1 MRTNYMIGA
10 LSALALMGGTAFA
23 QSTAGGGVA
32 ASGREGSV
40 AGGATAGTA
49 DQAEQHHKKM
59 KKRHDRSDRA
69 ADRAAERNSAST
81 YGAGSVY
88 TDRDKATGAV
98 TSGGSA
104 SGTGAQSTTSSV
116 DAYGST
122 TKDGSEGEV
131 YGDSTAN
138 SGQKPN

>member
-1 MRTNYMIGA
+1 MRTKYMIGA
-10 LSALALMGGTAFA
+10 LSALALAGGTAFA
-23 QSTAGGGVA
+23 QSTVGGGVA
-32 ASGREGSV
+32 GSGPEGSV

-49 DQAEQHHKKM
+49 DQAGQHHKM
-59 KKRHDRSDRA
+59 KRHGRGERA
-69 ADRAAERNSAST
+69 SQLAPGANSSST

-88 TDRDKATGAV
+88 TDRTKATGAV

-122 TKDGSEGEV
+122 TKQGSEGEV

>member
-1 MRTNYMIGA
+1 MRTKYMIGA
-10 LSALALMGGTAFA
+10 LSAIALMGGTAFA

-32 ASGREGSV
+32 ASEPEGSV

-49 DQAEQHHKKM
+49 DQAGQPHKM
-59 KKRHDRSDRA
+59 KKRHDRADRA

-88 TDRDKATGAV
+88 TDRNKATGAV

-122 TKDGSEGEV
+122 TKQGSEGEV

>member
-10 LSALALMGGTAFA
+10 LSALALMGGTGFA

-32 ASGREGSV
+32 ASGPEGSA

-49 DQAEQHHKKM
+49 DPAGHYQKKM

-69 ADRAAERNSAST
+69 SDRAMERNSAST
-81 YGAGSVY
+81 YGSGSIY
-88 TDRDKATGAV
+88 TDRNKATGAV

-122 TKDGSEGEV
+122 TKQGSEGEV

-138 SGQKPN
+138 SGQTPN

>member
-1 MRTNYMIGA
+1 MRTKYMIGA
-10 LSALALMGGTAFA
+10 LSALALMGGAAFA

-32 ASGREGSV
+32 ASGPEGSV

-49 DQAEQHHKKM
+49 DQAGQHHKL
-59 KKRHDRSDRA
+59 KKRHDRADRA

-88 TDRDKATGAV
+88 TDRNKATGAV

-122 TKDGSEGEV
+122 TKQGSEGEV